1 MKNRFIPYYLLL
13 IFIISIPRTVQ
24 AKDDDDENN
33 NQKRV
38 SVSIEYDL
46 TKRLSLS
53 LTPELRYT
61 NNWTL
66 NKYLLELGGDY
77 ELTKWLDIE
86 GTYYIAINKR
96 KKKGDEFQYKYKIG
110 PAFDKKFH
118 QLKTGV
124 KLYYSNYSDEN
135 ENSDFFRCKYFI
147 KYKIKKPK
155 ITPEIGAEYYHNLS
169 ENEKYKTRYFAE
181 LSYDIFK
188 HNSIG
193 LTYKLDDF
201 YSNDSNKKIYE
212 LNYKIKF

>member
-13 IFIISIPRTVQ
+13 IFIISIPSTVQ
-24 AKDDDDENN
+24 AKEDNDENN

-38 SVSIEYDL
+38 SVSVEYDL

-77 ELTKWLDIE
+77 ELKKWLDIE

-96 KKKGDEFQYKYKIG
+96 QKKGDEYQYKYKIG
-110 PAFDKKFH
+110 PAFDKKFN
-118 QLKTGV
+118 QFKTGI

-135 ENSDFFRCKYFI
+135 ENSIFFRCKYFA
-147 KYKIKKPK
+147 KYKFKKPK
-155 ITPEIGAEYYHNLS
+155 ITPEIGAEYYYGITD
-169 ENEKYKTRYFAE
+169 NEKYKTRYFAE

-193 LTYKLDDF
+193 FTYKYDDF
-201 YSNDSNKKIYE
+201 YTNDDNKKIYE
-212 LNYKIKF
+212 LNYKIEF